1 MYHMKI
7 KKYELILVGLIVG
20 LDAITK
26 ATISTVFEYGE
37 RLEVIKDFF
46 WLTYLKN
53 FGAAWSILE
62 GQKWFFILVG
72 LVAMVAMLYF
82 YIKSE
87 DKQTIY
93 RLSLLFL
100 FAGTLG
106 NFMDRALLGYVRD
119 FLSFKIIDYYFP
131 VFNIADISL
140 NIGVGLLILE
150 SILESR
156 QANGKL

>member
-1 MYHMKI
+1 MVWY
-7 KKYELILVGLIVG
+7 VVIVG
-20 LDAITK
+20 ISVLADQLVKWWTVQNIELYE
-26 ATISTVFEYGE
+26 TIFNNPILS
-37 RLEVIKDFF
+37 
-46 WLTYLKN
+46 LTYIKN
-53 FGAAWSILE
+53 EGAAWSILE

-82 YIKSE
+82 YLKSE

-131 VFNIADISL
+131 VFNVADISL

-150 SILESR
+150 SLLESR

>member
-1 MYHMKI
+1 MKI

-26 ATISTVFEYGE
+26 ATISTVFKYGE
-37 RLEVIKDFF
+37 RFEVIKDFF
-46 WLTYLKN
+46 WLTYLRN
-53 FGAAWSILE
+53 YGAAWSILE
-62 GQKWFFILVG
+62 GQKWFFILIG
-72 LVAMVAMLYF
+72 FGAMCAMLYF
-82 YIKSE
+82 YLKSE

-106 NFMDRALLGYVRD
+106 NFMDRAMLGYVRD

-131 VFNIADISL
+131 VFNVADISL

-150 SILESR
+150 SFLESR
-156 QANGKL
+156 QTNGKL